1 MPLSVSQYSSP
12 DTKPFNLELHLTY
25 ANSHCL
31 SLCCW
36 FKGTVHHNIDIFPL
50 TCSAIYSSR
59 LFELPIDVRLVALKG
74 PKDIS
79 KNLNSNVSFQK
90 ILKIIHRPCWEL
102 FHVGAFYPSF
112 QQPSMAHADEAAAT
126 FKLCYIMMAL

>member
-79 KNLNSNVSFQK
+79 KNLNSKSLSRNHDRIAHDNPENLLQALSCVFSLCSVQK
-90 ILKIIHRPCWEL
+90 EVCIYSCTR
-102 FHVGAFYPSF
+102 G
-112 QQPSMAHADEAAAT
+112 
-126 FKLCYIMMAL
+126 